1 MPNLETTYL
10 GLKLKNPIMVGSSGL
25 TRSVGKIEACEEAG
39 AGAIVIK
46 SLFEE
51 VLANEDLGFEDA
63 TMTHTEAYDYLRSQA
78 NLQYGPQEYCTIISE
93 AKKKVKIPV
102 IASINCVSPKWWP
115 DFAKKVEAAG
125 ADAIELNVYPL
136 VNDSGSS
143 SAQVEQLYYEIFDAV
158 KSRISIPVAMKIS
171 MYITSLPHLAMQLS
185 RKGLNGLVMFNR
197 FVEPDIDINA
207 IKMKTTFPFS
217 SKDDINHVLRWVALL
232 SGRIKTDLSATT
244 GIHSPEAVI
253 KLLLAGA
260 TTVQLA
266 SVLYKKGFKKIDEM
280 LTAIE
285 NWMKKNDFNKIAD
298 FKGKLGFATSAT
310 PDIYLR
316 SQFMERVREVE

>member
-1 MPNLETTYL
+1 
-10 GLKLKNPIMVGSSGL
+10 
-25 TRSVGKIEACEEAG
+25 
-39 AGAIVIK
+39 
-46 SLFEE
+46 
-51 VLANEDLGFEDA
+51 
-63 TMTHTEAYDYLRSQA
+63 
-78 NLQYGPQEYCTIISE
+78 
-93 AKKKVKIPV
+93 
-102 IASINCVSPKWWP
+102 
-115 DFAKKVEAAG
+115 
-125 ADAIELNVYPL
+125 
-136 VNDSGSS
+136 
-143 SAQVEQLYYEIFDAV
+143 
-158 KSRISIPVAMKIS
+158 
-171 MYITSLPHLAMQLS
+171 MQLS

-310 PDIYLR
+310 PDI
-316 SQFMERVREVE
+316 

>member
-63 TMTHTEAYDYLRSQA
+63 TMKHTEAYDYLRSQA

-280 LTAIE
+280 LTAVE

-298 FKGKLGFATSAT
+298 FKGKLSFATSAT

>member
-280 LTAIE
+280 LTAVE

-298 FKGKLGFATSAT
+298 FKGKLSFATSAT